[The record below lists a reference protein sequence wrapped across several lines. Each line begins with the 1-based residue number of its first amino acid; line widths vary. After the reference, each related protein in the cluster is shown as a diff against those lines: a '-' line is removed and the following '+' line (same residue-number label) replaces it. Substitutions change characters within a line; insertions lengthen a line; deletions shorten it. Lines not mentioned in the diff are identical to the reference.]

1 MIEDLPKLIELGA
14 LGFICFILI
23 FKGIDKM
30 QILTDSIKNLT
41 DNLEKLTDS
50 VNKLQ
55 TQNEVVNQRLNLIE
69 NRLNGADTHFK
80 NLEDLLRDIKFD
92 LEHFKRGD

>member
-1 MIEDLPKLIELGA
+1 MIEDLPKLVELGA
-14 LGFICFILI
+14 LGVICFFLI

-30 QILTDSIKNLT
+30 QILTNSIKELS
-41 DNLEKLTDS
+41 DIIA
-50 VNKLQ
+50 KLQ
-55 TQNEVVNQRLNLIE
+55 SQTEVTNQRLNLIE
-69 NRLNGADTHFK
+69 NRLNNADNHFK